1 MWILATLT
9 DVEALE
15 FLTQLLPL
23 KVRLDEASNADRVF
37 GLSAPPAV
45 ARVEGWRGAVCRVE
59 AGGGGETERHVVAV
73 LCGDP

>member
-23 KVRLDEASNADRVF
+23 KVRLDEDSNEDRF
-37 GLSAPPAV
+37 
-45 ARVEGWRGAVCRVE
+45 
-59 AGGGGETERHVVAV
+59 
-73 LCGDP
+73 